1 MFQSDCKG
9 TKINNKCKYNVCNE
23 SPRVSNHDLSQDEST
38 NKIDD
43 RYILDIRHSVV
54 SLKPS
59 SIESLTT
66 TSKKSDIHT
75 DLYLKTISKFQALN
89 YPFIIDVFQN
99 YA

>member
-1 MFQSDCKG
+1 MNHLNFEMEIFQSDCKG
-9 TKINNKCKYNVCNE
+9 TKTNNKCYYNVCNE
-23 SPRVSNHDLSQDEST
+23 PPRVSNHDLSQDESN

-66 TSKKSDIHT
+66 TSKKSDKHT
-75 DLYLKTISKFQALN
+75 YLTQTT
-89 YPFIIDVFQN
+89 
-99 YA
+99 

>member
-1 MFQSDCKG
+1 MKQSVCKE
-9 TKINNKCKYNVCNE
+9 TKAINASCE
-23 SPRVSNHDLSQDEST
+23 SPGVFNHNLSQDEST
-38 NKIDD
+38 NKFDD

-75 DLYLKTISKFQALN
+75 DLYLQAIKKFKA
-89 YPFIIDVFQN
+89 IV
-99 YA
+99 

>member
-1 MFQSDCKG
+1 MEMLHSDCKG
-9 TKINNKCKYNVCNE
+9 TKINDTCEYNVCNE

-75 DLYLKTISKFQALN
+75 DLYLQTISKFQALN
-89 YPFIIDVFQN
+89 YSFIIDIF
-99 YA
+99 